1 MSDRLWDDP
10 TIPPP
15 GRRSG
20 AGSWS
25 ILPYLVKSL
34 AAKPKDAAAPRGY
47 EAPHASGDALNQ
59 EAQRR
64 QERHSPARR
73 PE

>member
-1 MSDRLWDDP
+1 VSDRLWDDP

-15 GRRSG
+15 GRRTG

-34 AAKPKDAAAPRGY
+34 AAKPKDGPPQRDDDGPRAAG
-47 EAPHASGDALNQ
+47 EKSNQ
-59 EAQRR
+59 D
-64 QERHSPARR
+64 ARR
-73 PE
+73 R

>member
-34 AAKPKDAAAPRGY
+34 AAKPKDGPPPRDDNDAPR
-47 EAPHASGDALNQ
+47 ATGDHRSE

-64 QERHSPARR
+64 
-73 PE
+73 

>member
-1 MSDRLWDDP
+1 VSDRLWDDP

-15 GRRSG
+15 GRRTG

-34 AAKPKDAAAPRGY
+34 AAKPKDGPPPRDDAPRAAPEKRN
-47 EAPHASGDALNQ
+47 D

-64 QERHSPARR
+64 
-73 PE
+73 

>member
-20 AGSWS
+20 SGSWS

-34 AAKPKDAAAPRGY
+34 ASKPKEGPPQAREEPPPTTSD
-47 EAPHASGDALNQ
+47 
-59 EAQRR
+59 R
-64 QERHSPARR
+64 QEPRESR
-73 PE
+73 

>member
-25 ILPYLVKSL
+25 ILPYLVKTL
-34 AAKPKDAAAPRGY
+34 AAKPKEGPPPRDDEAPRAAG
-47 EAPHASGDALNQ
+47 GDNRTEQ
-59 EAQRR
+59 AQRR
-64 QERHSPARR
+64 
-73 PE
+73 